1 MSLIVMS
8 IKLMSWIGRSI
19 EVVTVIYIF
28 VRSFKLWSSVF
39 ASYIKP
45 ITISVRT
52 QTTTRGEAGVS
63 QLIQESITSTVTRH
77 VKYCE
82 LNVWNKICNVRT
94 RSLNVQTSSK
104 QHDLWFLRLSGKKMY
119 LKGLK
124 GLHNNSISD
133 WIRFNFVR
141 GFFKFQTLINS
152 VLWKLIKFLISES
165 TCLIRVKTPIRMLR
179 TDPRPQK

>member
-1 MSLIVMS
+1 MFSKTAKIGMSLIVMS

-104 QHDLWFLRLSGKKMY
+104 QHDLWFLKLSGKKCIW
-119 LKGLK
+119 KVWR
-124 GLHNNSISD
+124 D
-133 WIRFNFVR
+133 FTTIRFRIELDLTLSEVFSNF
-141 GFFKFQTLINS
+141 KP
-152 VLWKLIKFLISES
+152 W
-165 TCLIRVKTPIRMLR
+165 
-179 TDPRPQK
+179 